1 MEDICRGVLQV
12 VCFDH
17 GSLARAGHY
26 RHRYLNQL
34 VSERSFLQTRSFRLT
49 NSNNFLLP
57 VKPKSPSEI
66 LVEKVEARSVFL
78 RWTVGNT
85 GRAPII
91 TYTIDYNNESNY
103 RPETATWRVGLVV
116 RDAHQRYPL
125 FPLEV
130 PNLKPYAEYR
140 FRVTANN
147 IVGDSPPSNASGTV
161 RTAEDS
167 K

>member
-1 MEDICRGVLQV
+1 MLILD
-12 VCFDH
+12 
-17 GSLARAGHY
+17 
-26 RHRYLNQL
+26 QL
-34 VSERSFLQTRSFRLT
+34 TE
-49 NSNNFLLP
+49 
-57 VKPKSPSEI
+57 KPKSPSQI
-66 LVEKVEARSVFL
+66 LVEKVESRSVFL

-103 RPETATWRVGLVV
+103 RPETATWKTTLVV
-116 RDAHQRYPL
+116 HDAHKLYPL

-140 FRVTANN
+140 FRVTATN
-147 IVGDSPPSNASGTV
+147 IVGSSPPSNASGTV